1 MIRNQQV
8 KENSQSIG
16 RGFAIL
22 SFASIA
28 VKILSLIFVPVMRSL
43 LGGDYGY
50 GIFYASNEV
59 YAFIY
64 VLTTAG
70 MPVAVSKIV
79 SELTSN
85 KNPREAERA
94 FRLARF
100 LLVVIGIIFS
110 VLMVVLAKPIAG
122 MMKFKESWAGILFL
136 APSVM
141 ICSVMAAYRGYFQGK
156 RNMTPTAL
164 SQIIEQLV
172 HVVFSII
179 AVVLLRKHGIVW
191 AVAGASVGT
200 VLGSLVSFIII
211 VGYRSARH
219 ELIRKESRKGRV
231 IPTKK
236 LIKTLVYYSVP
247 ITLSAGI
254 QYGGNVIDASIL
266 KDRLLVAGFSKEIST
281 SLYGALGATRQ
292 LINVPAALV
301 SALCV
306 SILPALTALYSKQDI
321 KGTAEKAEYGFK
333 LLYTV
338 AMPIAFAMAV
348 FSKEIYTILGFGD
361 RYLLLSSMS
370 FSVIL
375 LGTVHLQNSI
385 MQSVNRLFQTTV
397 YLGISVAT
405 KAILNFILVSVPVLN
420 VYGAV
425 ISTYVSLAVPLLL
438 NDYDL
443 VRNTGL
449 RINPARK
456 AALPF
461 FSSVAMI
468 ICAYIVHTLT
478 SALSKMIF
486 KSSGFLVRYIGVL
499 VPFLITAVTGAI
511 VYFWVLSY
519 FGGLTEEDIN
529 SISPAIM
536 KLLRKLKLKK

>member
-1 MIRNQQV
+1 MTRKQQV

-59 YAFIY
+59 YAFVY

-85 KNPREAERA
+85 RNLREAERA

-100 LLVVIGIIFS
+100 LLIVIGIASS
-110 VLMVVLAKPIAG
+110 VLMAFLAKPIAEL
-122 MMKFKESWAGILFL
+122 MKFKESWAGILFL
-136 APSVM
+136 SPSVM
-141 ICSVMAAYRGYFQGK
+141 ICSIMAAYRGYFQGK
-156 RNMTPTAL
+156 RNMTPTAS
-164 SQIIEQLV
+164 SQIIEQVV
-172 HVVFSII
+172 HVLISIL
-179 AVVLLRKHGIVW
+179 AVIILKPYGIVW
-191 AVAGASVGT
+191 AVAGASIGT
-200 VLGSLVSFIII
+200 VLGSFVSFVII
-211 VGYRSARH
+211 VGHRSSRR
-219 ELIRKESRKGRV
+219 EIIRKESRIGRT
-231 IPTKK
+231 ISTKK
-236 LIKTLVYYSVP
+236 LIKTLIYYSVP

-266 KDRLLVAGFSKEIST
+266 KDRLLVGGFSKEIST

-292 LINVPAALV
+292 LINVPTALV

-321 KGTAEKAEYGFK
+321 RGTADKAEYGFK

-348 FSKEIYTILGFGD
+348 FSKEIYAILGFGD

-370 FSVIL
+370 FSVLL

-397 YLGISVAT
+397 YLAISVVT
-405 KAILNFILVSVPVLN
+405 KAILNYILVSIPILN
-420 VYGAV
+420 V
-425 ISTYVSLAVPLLL
+425 
-438 NDYDL
+438 
-443 VRNTGL
+443 
-449 RINPARK
+449 
-456 AALPF
+456 
-461 FSSVAMI
+461 
-468 ICAYIVHTLT
+468 
-478 SALSKMIF
+478 
-486 KSSGFLVRYIGVL
+486 
-499 VPFLITAVTGAI
+499 
-511 VYFWVLSY
+511 
-519 FGGLTEEDIN
+519 
-529 SISPAIM
+529 
-536 KLLRKLKLKK
+536 